1 MDCPV
6 CLRRDLPAEALACP
20 QCDANLRGLRLLAV
34 AQVTKEA
41 PIAVS
46 PSGFKW
52 PMALAAVVLLAGG
65 LLLGRGL
72 TATPPVI
79 TPPLGSVNTAP
90 VKANDIK
97 AINLAAARDSIR
109 ALQGGAA
116 SALTGRQTGT
126 FTYVVRRGDTLRG
139 IAWRLYGRAALAE
152 KLQVENGIADPRRLQ
167 IGTKLRLFSI

>member
-20 QCDANLRGLRLLAV
+20 QCDANLRGLRLLAIARV
-34 AQVTKEA
+34 PKEA
-41 PIAVS
+41 PIADS

-65 LLLGRGL
+65 VLLGRGL

-79 TPPLGSVNTAP
+79 TPSLGAVKPASIKVNDVMAL
-90 VKANDIK
+90 
-97 AINLAAARDSIR
+97 NLAAARDSIR
-109 ALQGGAA
+109 ALQGGATNA
-116 SALTGRQTGT
+116 SPGRQTGT

-152 KLQVENGIADPRRLQ
+152 KLQAENGIADPRRLQ
-167 IGTKLRLFSI
+167 IGRKLRLFSI

>member
-6 CLRRDLPAEALACP
+6 CLRRDLPADALTCP

-34 AQVTKEA
+34 ARVPKEA
-41 PIAVS
+41 PVAES
-46 PSGFKW
+46 PAGFKW

-79 TPPLGSVNTAP
+79 TPPLGAVKPAP
-90 VKANDIK
+90 VTFSDVMAL
-97 AINLAAARDSIR
+97 NLAAARDSIR
-109 ALQGGAA
+109 ALQGGA
-116 SALTGRQTGT
+116 GT
-126 FTYVVRRGDTLRG
+126 FTYVVRRGDTLRS

-152 KLQVENGIADPRRLQ
+152 KLQAKNGITDPHRLQ
-167 IGTKLRLFSI
+167 IGRKLLLFSI

>member
-34 AQVTKEA
+34 ARVPKEA
-41 PIAVS
+41 PIDVS

-52 PMALAAVVLLAGG
+52 PMAFAAVALLTGG

-79 TPPLGSVNTAP
+79 TPPLSAVKLAP
-90 VKANDIK
+90 TKADDVM
-97 AINLAAARDSIR
+97 ALNLASARDSIR

-116 SALTGRQTGT
+116 NASPGRQTGT
-126 FTYVVRRGDTLRG
+126 FTYVIRRGDTLRG
-139 IAWRLYGRAALAE
+139 IAWRVYGRAALAE
-152 KLQVENGIADPRRLQ
+152 KLQAENGIANPRRLQ
-167 IGTKLRLFSI
+167 IGRKLRLFSI